1 MQKKS
6 FLFCLLLIFSFL
18 VSYASV
24 VRMEISNGWNFCQ
37 ARLNLWHPAVVP
49 GVVHL
54 DLMRNKIIDDPYL
67 GLNER
72 GVQWVD
78 KEDWIYETSFDL
90 SDSILHKEN
99 IYMVFEGL
107 DTYAD
112 IYLNDSKILVADNM
126 FREWQADVRSLL
138 KEHGNELQVYLHSPI
153 KVAMPKW
160 EAVPFQYRSSN
171 DQSENGGLLNRKVGV
186 FVRKAGYHFGWDWG
200 PRLVTSGIWRP
211 VALEAWDEVRIDDVF
226 YNQKSVTAN
235 QAVIDVTGE
244 VLSDKETEASVSV
257 INRTDSRTECR
268 KLIRLN
274 KGMNKIRHYLAE
286 R

>member
-99 IYMVFEGL
+99 IYMVLEGL
-107 DTYAD
+107 DT
-112 IYLNDSKILVADNM
+112 
-126 FREWQADVRSLL
+126 
-138 KEHGNELQVYLHSPI
+138 
-153 KVAMPKW
+153 
-160 EAVPFQYRSSN
+160 
-171 DQSENGGLLNRKVGV
+171 
-186 FVRKAGYHFGWDWG
+186 
-200 PRLVTSGIWRP
+200 
-211 VALEAWDEVRIDDVF
+211 
-226 YNQKSVTAN
+226 
-235 QAVIDVTGE
+235 
-244 VLSDKETEASVSV
+244 
-257 INRTDSRTECR
+257 
-268 KLIRLN
+268 
-274 KGMNKIRHYLAE
+274 
-286 R
+286 